1 MGILKDR
8 APKVSVRKAGGR
20 IAASAL
26 DHTRARQLWRQ
37 AARAV
42 AAEPEADATPAMLRN
57 GPKRLLLPRLDPRG
71 SILGHDLL
79 TEGVN
84 GLVARPISGQ
94 DLALSMI
101 GPRDAPRCMVTT
113 GTATAATL
121 SAEYPELLVIAAGP
135 SLTAWTGRHLQTVIG
150 QRPLHV
156 VCPREEGVFVAQ
168 VMALLPHAILPAS
181 REHAVPELADN
192 HAEGITTVP
201 PPVPPGDDA
210 VQPSESG
217 MDHLEPW
224 FSTGLST

>member
-1 MGILKDR
+1 M
-8 APKVSVRKAGGR
+8 
-20 IAASAL
+20 
-26 DHTRARQLWRQ
+26 
-37 AARAV
+37 

-101 GPRDAPRCMVTT
+101 GPREAPRCMVTT
-113 GTATAATL
+113 DAAIAATL
-121 SAEYPELLVIAAGP
+121 SAVYPELLVIAAGP

-156 VCPREEGVFVAQ
+156 VCPKEAEGDFVAQ
-168 VMALLPHAILPAS
+168 VMALLPQATLLRHRPGGAPGPEQAQGGAAASPAPAQTADPAGGDPVVLPATTTI
-181 REHAVPELADN
+181 EPIEPPEN
-192 HAEGITTVP
+192 
-201 PPVPPGDDA
+201 DDT
-210 VQPSESG
+210 P
-217 MDHLEPW
+217 
-224 FSTGLST
+224 GLST

>member
-37 AARAV
+37 AAARAV
-42 AAEPEADATPAMLRN
+42 AADPEADATPAMLRI

-156 VCPREEGVFVAQ
+156 ICPKEEGDFTAQ
-168 VMALLPHAILPAS
+168 VMTLLPHAILPAS

-192 HAEGITTVP
+192 AVGITTVP

-217 MDHLEPW
+217 MDHLEHW
-224 FSTGLST
+224 SSTWLST